1 MKWIYLLATLCLS
14 AGTVSSFNAERGNCI
29 QRFNSRIFKEHQ
41 RELHMY
47 MPSQSPTPPRKS
59 ISNPGSSSRT
69 SDFRKTSPLSLSPS
83 VLSSCDTLPSF
94 QTAHGLLS
102 PETVMRLD
110 KMTAKGGRSKALD
123 LFLTTYRRKG
133 PMSCLEMLSDP
144 DILPDLTSAMRD
156 LC

>member
-1 MKWIYLLATLCLS
+1 MGWMYLLITLYLS
-14 AGTVSSFNAERGNCI
+14 ADMVSSFNTESSNCI
-29 QRFNSRIFKEHQ
+29 QTRNSRISKHR
-41 RELHMY
+41 RELSMY

-59 ISNPGSSSRT
+59 ISNPGSVCRT
-69 SDFRKTSPLSLSPS
+69 SDFRKLNPLSLSPS

-123 LFLTTYRRKG
+123 TFLTTYHREG